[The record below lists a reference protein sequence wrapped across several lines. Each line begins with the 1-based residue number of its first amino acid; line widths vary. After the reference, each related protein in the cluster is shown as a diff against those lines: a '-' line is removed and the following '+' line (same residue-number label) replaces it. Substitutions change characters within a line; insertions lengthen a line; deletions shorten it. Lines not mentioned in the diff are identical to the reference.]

1 MMPNTQ
7 ESIPTQK
14 VYSTWLMLK
23 ITYGLIP
30 IIAGADKFLNLL
42 TQWDHYLSP
51 IFMNIIPLSAMHIM
65 YLVGV
70 IEIAAGIIV
79 LSRFTRYGAYIVALW
94 LVALAVNLLTI
105 GYFDIAV
112 RDVVMAIG
120 ALALAQLSVLVHNR

>member
-1 MMPNTQ
+1 MMSNTQ

-14 VYSTWLMLK
+14 IYSTWLMLK

-42 TQWDHYLSP
+42 VQWDHYLSP
-51 IFMNIIPLSAMHIM
+51 VFMNIIPLNVIHIM
-65 YLVGV
+65 YLVGI

-79 LSRFTRYGAYIVALW
+79 LSRFTQYGAYIVALW
-94 LVALAVNLLTI
+94 LIALAANLLSL

-120 ALALAQLSVLVHNR
+120 ALALAQLSTLVHNR

>member
-1 MMPNTQ
+1 
-7 ESIPTQK
+7 
-14 VYSTWLMLK
+14 MLK

-42 TQWDHYLSP
+42 VQWDHYLSP
-51 IFMNIIPLSAMHIM
+51 VFMNIIPLNVIHIM
-65 YLVGV
+65 YLVGI

-79 LSRFTRYGAYIVALW
+79 LSRFTQYGAYIVALW
-94 LVALAVNLLTI
+94 LIALAANLLSL

-120 ALALAQLSVLVHNR
+120 ALALAQLSTLVHNR